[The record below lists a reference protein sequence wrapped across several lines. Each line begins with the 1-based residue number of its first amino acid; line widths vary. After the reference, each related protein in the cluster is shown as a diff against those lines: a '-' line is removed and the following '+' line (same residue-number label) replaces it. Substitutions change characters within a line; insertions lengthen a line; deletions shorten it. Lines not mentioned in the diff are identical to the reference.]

1 MSMPDVETTSKQRWY
16 DDVSMLFQSGLNISQ
31 SYVESNWASDD
42 YGFLNK
48 WIVFIQ
54 LNKEIF
60 LLYINN
66 STTKE
71 IFKNSRT
78 EWHIL

>member
-16 DDVSMLFQSGLNISQ
+16 DDVSMLSQSGLNISQ